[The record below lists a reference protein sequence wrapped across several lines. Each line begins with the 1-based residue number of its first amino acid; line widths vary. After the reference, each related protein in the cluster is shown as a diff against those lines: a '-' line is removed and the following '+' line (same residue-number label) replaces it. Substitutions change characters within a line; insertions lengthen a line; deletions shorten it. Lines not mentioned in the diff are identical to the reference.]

1 MQIRG
6 LYLYTAYAATLERL
20 NKERVA
26 EINQKL
32 KLDRLKEDKIKI
44 KKDKFNKLS
53 NKRLLKAVKAIKL
66 LKNLS
71 NKRHYLSNKDELDMI
86 LKSCKKA
93 ININMKKYKKL

>member
-6 LYLYTAYAATLERL
+6 LYLDTAYAATLERL

-32 KLDRLKEDKIKI
+32 KLDRLKEYKIKI
-44 KKDKFNKLS
+44 KKDKFNKLA
-53 NKRLLKAVKAIKL
+53 NKRLLKAMKAIKL

-71 NKRHYLSNKDELDMI
+71 NKRHYLSSKDELGMI
-86 LKSCKKA
+86 VKVCQKSKKEV
-93 ININMKKYKKL
+93 MKKFKI